1 MQGEAVVKRYEVP
14 GINAVNFVLQASLG
28 GGGIASLRP
37 DPQGKAYGQILGDFV
52 VKNMPDL
59 EELKS
64 TI

>member
-14 GINAVNFVLQASLG
+14 GINGLNLVLQASLG

-52 VKNMPDL
+52 LKNMPDL